1 MACGEAPSARFGASR
16 ELVEEAM
23 LELAP
28 YVRFGVDERTSAF
41 VRTETKAAIPL

>member
-23 LELAP
+23 LDLAA
-28 YVRFGVDERTSAF
+28 YVRFGVDS
-41 VRTETKAAIPL
+41 